1 MTFITGDDYR
11 LVNVTDP
18 EKVNFTR
25 LQNSQSWK
33 GQLSSENYIE
43 REYVLGKSKITL
55 STRNRLLVFMLQDIK
70 NPEDKL
76 CSVELLIRQSW
87 KFTWDKETEKV
98 VKKDILSGCIGGV
111 FTYADHRGKGLAK
124 IMIDKIVELSKSQ
137 YVGPDGFTFL
147 YSEVGEYYT
156 RNGFRSFAVPLLNFP
171 LSQTG
176 DDYDAI
182 VQQDEDVVELIK
194 YHDFEKVMEDY
205 NKEFETEMI
214 SKTKMD
220 RKTRVSINP
229 SLDFIDW
236 FHMRAKF
243 ISHKLF
249 NRQMDID
256 SSLPYEELIKKFQ
269 AIDPTNF
276 GIKIKNK
283 LGQLIGFI
291 SWTYD
296 WNLNTATN
304 KYENQITILKIAVM
318 SQFDNLKYS
327 IKLIKLMKLYL
338 EHMNATNDK
347 ILGNF
352 VKTTVWESEVSN
364 DVKQFLITEYKGT
377 DGIENGSRSAI
388 LINNDKEDK
397 LLATGDLVWEDN
409 TKLPWF

>member
-1 MTFITGDDYR
+1 
-11 LVNVTDP
+11 
-18 EKVNFTR
+18 
-25 LQNSQSWK
+25 
-33 GQLSSENYIE
+33 
-43 REYVLGKSKITL
+43 
-55 STRNRLLVFMLQDIK
+55 MLQDIK

-269 AIDPTNF
+269 AIDPP
-276 GIKIKNK
+276 
-283 LGQLIGFI
+283 I
-291 SWTYD
+291 S
-296 WNLNTATN
+296 
-304 KYENQITILKIAVM
+304 E
-318 SQFDNLKYS
+318 
-327 IKLIKLMKLYL
+327 
-338 EHMNATNDK
+338 
-347 ILGNF
+347 
-352 VKTTVWESEVSN
+352 
-364 DVKQFLITEYKGT
+364 
-377 DGIENGSRSAI
+377 
-388 LINNDKEDK
+388 
-397 LLATGDLVWEDN
+397 
-409 TKLPWF
+409 

>member
-1 MTFITGDDYR
+1 MTFITGEDYK
-11 LVNVTDP
+11 LVNVTEP
-18 EKVNFTR
+18 EDVNFTR
-25 LQNSQSWK
+25 LQNSQAWK
-33 GQLSSENYIE
+33 GQLSSEHYIE
-43 REYVLGKSKITL
+43 REYVLGKSKIAL
-55 STRNRLLVFMLQDIK
+55 SDGNRLLVFMLKDIK

-87 KFTWDKETEKV
+87 KFFWDKETDKV

-111 FTYADHRGKGLAK
+111 FTYTDHRGKGLAK

-156 RNGFRSFAVPLLNFP
+156 RSGFRSFAVPLLDFP
-171 LSQTG
+171 LAQTG
-176 DDYDAI
+176 DEYDTM
-182 VQQDEDVVELIK
+182 VKQDEDIVELIK
-194 YHDFEKVMEDY
+194 YHDFETLMEAY
-205 NKEFETEMI
+205 NKEVESEMI
-214 SKTKMD
+214 NKTKMD
-220 RKTRVSINP
+220 HKTRVSVNP

-236 FHMRAKF
+236 FHLRAKF

-249 NRQMDID
+249 NCQMDID

-269 AIDPTNF
+269 KIDPTNF
-276 GIKIKNK
+276 GLKITTRQ
-283 LGQLIGFI
+283 GRLIGFI

-296 WNLNTATN
+296 WNLNTTTN
-304 KYENQITILKIAVM
+304 KYENQITILKLVVM

-327 IKLIKLMKLYL
+327 IKLIKLMKAYL
-338 EHMNATNDK
+338 EQMNATNDK

-352 VKTTVWESEVSN
+352 VKATVWESEISP

-388 LINNDKEDK
+388 LINNDNEDK
-397 LLATGDLVWEDN
+397 LLATGDLVWENN